1 MLVSNHIT
9 LLQSV
14 KLSETGVVAAGVRTR
29 PLRCFAIRGLSS
41 DSCRLRNVIV
51 DIKCQRSGY
60 HRPGPGCRRK
70 VRWRSSSPLSWGPS
84 AHKAAAGHAFRSS
97 PGSRALNPRGCF
109 RRQEGPSKGSLE
121 LILSTIVGP
130 LSQGRGHAFRSAH
143 ETKGSKSTE
152 ICQTTW
158 QIVRSL

>member
-97 PGSRALNPRGCF
+97 PGARALNPRGCF
-109 RRQEGPSKGSLE
+109 RRPEGPSKGSLA
-121 LILSTIVGP
+121 LVLPTIVGP
-130 LSQGRGHAFRSAH
+130 LSQGRGRPCLSIG
-143 ETKGSKSTE
+143 TRDQGS
-152 ICQTTW
+152 
-158 QIVRSL
+158 SLH

>member
-70 VRWRSSSPLSWGPS
+70 VRWRSSSPLSWVPS

-109 RRQEGPSKGSLE
+109 RRPEGPSKGSLA
-121 LILSTIVGP
+121 LVLPTIVGP
-130 LSQGRGHAFRSAH
+130 LSQGRGRPCLSIV
-143 ETKGSKSTE
+143 TRDQGS
-152 ICQTTW
+152 
-158 QIVRSL
+158 SLH

>member
-1 MLVSNHIT
+1 M
-9 LLQSV
+9 
-14 KLSETGVVAAGVRTR
+14 VAAGVRTR

-70 VRWRSSSPLSWGPS
+70 VRWRSSSPLSWVHS

-109 RRQEGPSKGSLE
+109 RRQEGPSKGSLA
-121 LILSTIVGP
+121 LILPTIVGP
-130 LSQGRGHAFRSAH
+130 PPPTRPRTAMPFDRHPRPGLFAPLTSNAN
-143 ETKGSKSTE
+143 KWCK
-152 ICQTTW
+152 
-158 QIVRSL
+158 

>member
-51 DIKCQRSGY
+51 DSDCRRGGY

-70 VRWRSSSPLSWGPS
+70 VRWRSSSPLSWVPS

-130 LSQGRGHAFRSAH
+130 PHKAADGHAFRSSHGPRA
-143 ETKGSKSTE
+143 
-152 ICQTTW
+152 
-158 QIVRSL
+158 QIHGNMSDYLADS

>member
-41 DSCRLRNVIV
+41 DSCRLRNIIV
-51 DIKCQRSGY
+51 DSDCQRSGY

-70 VRWRSSSPLSWGPS
+70 VRWRSSSPLSWVP
-84 AHKAAAGHAFRSS
+84 
-97 PGSRALNPRGCF
+97 
-109 RRQEGPSKGSLE
+109 
-121 LILSTIVGP
+121 
-130 LSQGRGHAFRSAH
+130 SQGRGRPCLSIV
-143 ETKGSKSTE
+143 TWGQGSKSTWMFPAAGGAVE
-152 ICQTTW
+152 RFAGAHPSHYPGSPLTRPRPAMPFDRHPVPGFFAPLISDANKWCK
-158 QIVRSL
+158 

>member
-41 DSCRLRNVIV
+41 DSCRLRCIIV
-51 DIKCQRSGY
+51 NGDCRRGGY

-70 VRWRSSSPLSWGPS
+70 
-84 AHKAAAGHAFRSS
+84 
-97 PGSRALNPRGCF
+97 
-109 RRQEGPSKGSLE
+109 GSLA
-121 LILSTIVGP
+121 LILPTIVGP
-130 LSQGRGHAFRSAH
+130 LSQGRGRPCLSIGTRVQGSKSTWMFPAAGGAVERFAGAH
-143 ETKGSKSTE
+143 PPHYRGSLLTRPRPAMPFDRHTAQGLKSTE